1 MRTSGLCE
9 EYTFPLPLAGNPCFP
24 SWGWCCPWEVVPEGS
39 RLEGAAGCGARRPPT
54 PSERAPFSAAKVRQK
69 PVPQQSRGHLFRPVG
84 RHGTARRIVGGEAE
98 GLGLVPS
105 PWRLQTPTCP
115 QVQLCARSPCRP
127 PAQPPATVRAT
138 LCLPPALPRRSAP
151 RPPRPPSWASASPA
165 PGSDPQ
171 HKLSELAGRGTQEP
185 SPGRCLSVKGSQR
198 GSGSSSE
205 AFSHRM
211 GSFGKLFQHV
221 CNLWVI
227 WELG

>member
-151 RPPRPPSWASASPA
+151 GPRGHLPGLQPPQLPALTPSTSSVSWREGGHRNPA
-165 PGSDPQ
+165 
-171 HKLSELAGRGTQEP
+171 LAG
-185 SPGRCLSVKGSQR
+185 
-198 GSGSSSE
+198 
-205 AFSHRM
+205 AF
-211 GSFGKLFQHV
+211 L
-221 CNLWVI
+221 
-227 WELG
+227 